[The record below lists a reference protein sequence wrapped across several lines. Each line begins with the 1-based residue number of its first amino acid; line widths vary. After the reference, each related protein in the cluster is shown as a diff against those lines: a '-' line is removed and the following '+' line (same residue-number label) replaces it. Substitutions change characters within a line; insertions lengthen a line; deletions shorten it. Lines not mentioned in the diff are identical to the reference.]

1 MRWRRP
7 AVWRPLLLEG
17 GGRLDGAFLKAGLI
31 DEINLLVYPGID
43 GLAGVPSIS
52 QYVGQPDEQPAP
64 GKSLLHMS
72 TETLEGGMVWLRY
85 LLEREPME

>member
-1 MRWRRP
+1 M
-7 AVWRPLLLEG
+7 
-17 GGRLDGAFLKAGLI
+17 
-31 DEINLLVYPGID
+31 YPGID

-85 LLEREPME
+85 LLEREPMPSRIPAPRH